1 MASGTRSDDLACEI
15 WGTWEELLLASAVNR
30 HGTRSWDSVAMEIQA
45 RSPFSDLLTP
55 QTCRR
60 RFIDLKRRFE
70 SGGEGVEELDAAG
83 GGGESGSPADVP
95 WLEELRKIRM
105 AELRREV
112 DRYDVSI
119 TSLQLKLKNLRAER
133 ERNDAGDRGEP
144 DPKDNET
151 IKDGESPGPVPDPFV
166 GDLNSVGNSSGSCKE
181 SNSTDPKEKDA
192 NPDGGV
198 GTEPE
203 KTPDN
208 GALDDAAHP
217 PREDSYNGSSETLS
231 KGSETADGAGLLLG
245 ESGESVAGG
254 KDNSDVQSSASLSKR
269 RRAKRQKAVS
279 GSSSVAEAETDAV
292 SAVAVNVK
300 RPGAAESQPLA
311 AFLEII
317 QSNKYGSIFMRR
329 LEAQENS
336 RFRGTIRRY
345 VDLEMVRSRLER
357 KGAKYSSAE
366 FFRDLLLLCNNAIV
380 FFHKG
385 STESTAAVNLRQMVS
400 KEMAAFLP
408 KTVRASAEAA
418 AGEQPSPPLP
428 KIVPKIKLDT
438 DLKNPLPK
446 KNRSSGSLIAC
457 RKRSSFSKVPATF
470 EAEAAGKEE
479 EGELDSESDHK
490 EQEQEQDED
499 KQSTIVKPKTKERS
513 KVSGARGLR
522 TNKIRI
528 GSGLK
533 QSKPAPAL
541 KPVVIAEETS
551 ELLPPKLEKKDLSPA
566 SNLTPKKKNAASF
579 LNRLKGNSSSSSVTG
594 TLLSSLKSS
603 GGASIGKGTEMK
615 RGGKGEGR
623 KEAGTA
629 TPSPELIPPAKRS
642 VGRPPKRMAPALTP
656 SPPPPPPKRMKVDA
670 APAKRPPAQPQKK
683 RGRK

>member
-1 MASGTRSDDLACEI
+1 MASGTRSDDLANEI

-45 RSPFSDLLTP
+45 RSPFSVLLTP

-60 RFIDLKRRFE
+60 RYLDLKRRFE
-70 SGGEGVEELDAAG
+70 SVGEGIDEESDVAG
-83 GGGESGSPADVP
+83 RGEESGSPADVP

-133 ERNDAGDRGEP
+133 ERNDAGDRDP

-151 IKDGESPGPVPDPFV
+151 IKDGESPEPAPDAFAR
-166 GDLNSVGNSSGSCKE
+166 DLNSVGNSSGSCKE
-181 SNSTDPKEKDA
+181 SNSTDPKEKDV
-192 NPDGGV
+192 NPNGGV
-198 GTEPE
+198 ETEPE
-203 KTPDN
+203 KTPDD
-208 GALDDAAHP
+208 GAQDDMPHP
-217 PREDSYNGSSETLS
+217 TGEDSYNGSSETLS
-231 KGSETADGAGLLLG
+231 KGSETADGAALLLG

-254 KDNSDVQSSASLSKR
+254 KESSDVQSSASLSKR
-269 RRAKRQKAVS
+269 RRGKRQNAIS
-279 GSSSVAEAETDAV
+279 GGSSVAEAETDAV

-300 RPGAAESQPLA
+300 RPATAESQPLA
-311 AFLEII
+311 TFLEII

-329 LEAQENS
+329 LEGQENS
-336 RFRGTIRRY
+336 RYRGTIRRY
-345 VDLEMVRSRLER
+345 VDLEMVRTRLER
-357 KGAKYSSAE
+357 KGTKYSTAE

-400 KEMAAFLP
+400 KEMASILP
-408 KTVRASAEAA
+408 KPVRAPTEEAA
-418 AGEQPSPPLP
+418 REPSLPLS

-457 RKRSSFSKVPATF
+457 RKRSSFSKVPAISD
-470 EAEAAGKEE
+470 AETTAGKEE
-479 EGELDSESDHK
+479 RDQGSDSDH
-490 EQEQEQDED
+490 QEQERVRDED
-499 KQSTIVKPKTKERS
+499 KLSPIAKPKTKERS

-522 TNKIRI
+522 TNKIRGGPG
-528 GSGLK
+528 GSALK
-533 QSKPAPAL
+533 QSKPAPAP
-541 KPVVIAEETS
+541 KPGLIAAETL
-551 ELLPPKLEKKDLSPA
+551 ELPPKVEKKDLSPP

-579 LNRLKGNSSSSSVTG
+579 LNRLKGNSGSSSATG

-603 GGASIGKGTEMK
+603 GGGSIGKGSELK

-623 KEAGTA
+623 KEAT
-629 TPSPELIPPAKRS
+629 TVPSPELIAPAKRS

-656 SPPPPPPKRMKVDA
+656 SPPPKRMKVDA
-670 APAKRPPAQPQKK
+670 ALPAKRLPAQPQKK
-683 RGRK
+683 RGKK